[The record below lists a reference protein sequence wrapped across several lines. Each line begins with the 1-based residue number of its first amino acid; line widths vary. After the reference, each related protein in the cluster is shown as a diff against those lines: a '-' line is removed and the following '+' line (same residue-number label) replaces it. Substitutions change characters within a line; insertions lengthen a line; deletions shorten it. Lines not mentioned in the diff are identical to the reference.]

1 MIRILDRLLFRTF
14 LKLFLGFVLGAPVL
28 FVVGDIVQ
36 EIDRYFAR
44 GLTFGEVAF
53 AYLYKFPLF
62 ISWAFPIAALIAA
75 VFTVHGMTVHRE
87 VLAAKAGGI
96 SFHRLI
102 LPIVVAGAGLAGAGL
117 LLAEVVPLGN
127 RRAARLLRSE
137 DPGLQWRQNFVFKTD
152 DGVSVSIRRLIAS
165 TGEINGVIMEIP
177 PGPNGAPA
185 KHVSAR
191 GATWGSEVG
200 WTFQDGYVRVLDS
213 EIDFPTYK
221 FSEMRT
227 LRFSEPPH
235 DLLTDFRN
243 EDEMT
248 RADINRLAANIERS
262 GGDARELY
270 VEKNQ
275 RTAIAIATLIIVLF
289 GAPLATST
297 QRGGT
302 AYGIGLALGTTLLYL
317 LLFNLTKAAGE
328 SGVIEPMMAAWSPNA
343 FFLLGALLLLR
354 RVRT

>member
-1 MIRILDRLLFRTF
+1 MIRILDRLLVRTF
-14 LKLFLGFVLGAPVL
+14 IKIFLGFVLGAPVL

-36 EIDRYFAR
+36 EIDHYFAR
-44 GLTFGEVAF
+44 GLTFGEVAL
-53 AYLYKFPLF
+53 AYMYKFPMF
-62 ISWAFPIAALIAA
+62 VSWAFPIAALIAA

-87 VLAAKAGGI
+87 VMAAKACGI

-102 LPIVVAGAGLAGAGL
+102 LPIVVAGAGLAVAAL
-117 LLAEVVPLGN
+117 LLSEVVPLGN
-127 RRAARLLRSE
+127 RHAARLLQSE

-152 DGVSVSIRRLIAS
+152 DGVSVSIRRLTAS
-165 TGEINGVIMEIP
+165 AGEIRGLIMEIP
-177 PGPNGAPA
+177 PGPDGEPA
-185 KHVSAR
+185 EHVTAKSAI
-191 GATWGSEVG
+191 WGSDVG
-200 WTFQDGYVRVLDS
+200 WTFHDGFVRVLNS

-227 LRFSEPPH
+227 AHFSPPPH

-262 GGDARELY
+262 GGDASELY

-275 RTAIAIATLIIVLF
+275 RVAIAVATLIIILF

-302 AYGIGLALGTTLLYL
+302 AYGIGLALGTTLVYL
-317 LLFNLTKAAGE
+317 LLFKLTKAAGE
-328 SGVIEPMMAAWSPNA
+328 SGMMEPMMAAWSPNA
-343 FFLLGALLLLR
+343 VFLLAALVLLR

>member
-36 EIDRYFAR
+36 EIDHYFAR
-44 GLTFGEVAF
+44 GLSFGDIAL
-53 AYLYKFPLF
+53 AYMYKFPLF
-62 ISWAFPIAALIAA
+62 VSWAFPIAALIAA

-87 VLAAKAGGI
+87 IMAAKACGI

-102 LPIVVAGAGLAGAGL
+102 LPILVAGAGLAGAGL
-117 LLAEVVPLGN
+117 LLAEVVPLSN
-127 RRAARLLRSE
+127 RHAARLLQSE

-152 DGVSVSIRRLIAS
+152 AGVSVSIRRLMAS
-165 TGEINGVIMEIP
+165 EGEITGVVMEIP
-177 PGPNGAPA
+177 PGPNGEPA
-185 KHVSAR
+185 EHVFAKRAYWDSN
-191 GATWGSEVG
+191 VG
-200 WTFQDGYVRVLDS
+200 WTFQDGFVRVLTSD
-213 EIDFPTYK
+213 IDFPTYK

-227 LRFSEPPH
+227 SHFSPPPH
-235 DLLTDFRN
+235 DLLTDFRD

-262 GGDARELY
+262 GGDASQLY
-270 VEKNQ
+270 VEKYQ

-297 QRGGT
+297 QRGGAT
-302 AYGIGLALGTTLLYL
+302 YGIGVALATTLLYL

-328 SGVIEPMMAAWSPNA
+328 SGMMEPMMAAWSPNA
-343 FFLLGALLLLR
+343 IFLLASLVLLR